1 MSIPSGVNRVVFVG
15 NLGQGEQFN
24 FGFWTAGDVPA
35 SAAAANTFAAGVKT
49 VFDSG
54 GADAALLGCMSSDAA
69 LTAIKTYHYPTG
81 GPNATYQGQVNLTGY
96 PGTSTETSLPIQ
108 CALVFTLRTGLPGRS
123 RRGRMYLPLTART
136 LTSHQLTSTVLNTLT
151 DQIGGFFTDLNT
163 AVGLGTVSVVSQIG
177 TGSTAPVTRVEAD
190 SRVDIQRRRANRET
204 ELYQAT
210 GWNV

>member
-1 MSIPSGVNRVVFVG
+1 
-15 NLGQGEQFN
+15 
-24 FGFWTAGDVPA
+24 
-35 SAAAANTFAAGVKT
+35 
-49 VFDSG
+49 
-54 GADAALLGCMSSDAA
+54 
-69 LTAIKTYHYPTG
+69 
-81 GPNATYQGQVNLTGY
+81 
-96 PGTSTETSLPIQ
+96 
-108 CALVFTLRTGLPGRS
+108 
-123 RRGRMYLPLTART
+123 MYLPLTART

-177 TGSTAPVTRVEAD
+177 AGSTAPVTRVEAD